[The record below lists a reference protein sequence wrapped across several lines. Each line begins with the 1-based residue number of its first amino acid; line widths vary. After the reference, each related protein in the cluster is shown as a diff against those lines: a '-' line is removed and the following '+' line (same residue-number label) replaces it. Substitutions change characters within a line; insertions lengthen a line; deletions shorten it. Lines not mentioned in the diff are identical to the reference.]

1 MGALLAEVSRW
12 AVDVVRSFG
21 YPGVFVIVAFG
32 SALDLPL
39 PTEFTLPLIGFLVGQ
54 ERFSF
59 VPALLASTSA
69 RVAASLAL
77 YYLGLRIGK
86 ERLRRLLKR
95 VERFGLLF
103 RLDLDKASGLFER
116 HGAEAVLVGQLI
128 PGVGGWISVPAGLE
142 RMPIRW
148 RFMGYTIVGSA
159 LWNGTLISLGWA
171 LGTRWKIVEQ
181 YASIIGYVVM
191 CVVVFGV
198 LWSLW
203 RRWKARR

>member
-1 MGALLAEVSRW
+1 MGALLAEISRW

-21 YPGVFVIVAFG
+21 YPGVFVFVAFG

-59 VPALLASTSA
+59 VPALLAATAA

-86 ERLRRLLKR
+86 ERLRRLLEW
-95 VERFGLLF
+95 VGRFGLLF
-103 RLDLDKASGLFER
+103 RLDLDRASGLFER
-116 HGAEAVLVGQLI
+116 HGGEAVLVGQLL

-148 RFMGYTIVGSA
+148 RFIGYTIVGSA
-159 LWNGTLISLGWA
+159 LWNGALITLGWA
-171 LGTRWKIVEQ
+171 LGARWKMVEQ
-181 YASIIGYVVM
+181 YTSIIGYVVL
-191 CVVVFGV
+191 CVVVFGI

-203 RRWKARR
+203 RRWKVWR

>member
-1 MGALLAEVSRW
+1 MGALLAEVGRW
-12 AVDVVRSFG
+12 AVDVVSSFG
-21 YPGVFVIVAFG
+21 YPGVFEIVAFG
-32 SALDLPL
+32 TALDLPV
-39 PTEFTLPLIGFLVGQ
+39 PTESTLPLIGFLVGQ

-59 VPALLASTSA
+59 VPALLAATLA

-86 ERLRRLLKR
+86 ERLRRLLEW

-116 HGAEAVLVGQLI
+116 HGGEAVLVGQLL

-148 RFMGYTIVGSA
+148 RFIGYTIVGSS
-159 LWNGTLISLGWA
+159 LWNGALMALGWA
-171 LGTRWKIVEQ
+171 LGTRWKMVGQ
-181 YASIIGYVVM
+181 YASIIGYLVL
-191 CVVVFGV
+191 CVVVFV
-198 LWSLW
+198 ILWSLW
-203 RRWKARR
+203 RRWRAWR

>member
-12 AVDVVRSFG
+12 AVDVVSSFG
-21 YPGVFVIVAFG
+21 YPGVFVIVAFET
-32 SALDLPL
+32 ALDLPI
-39 PTEFTLPLIGFLVGQ
+39 PTESTLPLIGFMVGQ

-59 VPALLASTSA
+59 VPALLAATLA

-86 ERLRRLLKR
+86 ERLRRLLEW

-116 HGAEAVLVGQLI
+116 HGGEAVLLGQLL

-148 RFMGYTIVGSA
+148 RFIGYTIVGSS
-159 LWNGTLISLGWA
+159 LWNGALMALGWA
-171 LGTRWKIVEQ
+171 LGTRWKMVGQ
-181 YASIIGYVVM
+181 YASIIGYLVL
-191 CVVVFGV
+191 CVVVFV
-198 LWSLW
+198 ILWSLW
-203 RRWKARR
+203 RRWRAWR

>member
-12 AVDVVRSFG
+12 AVDVVSSFG
-21 YPGVFVIVAFG
+21 YPGVFVVVAFG
-32 SALDLPL
+32 TALDFPL

-59 VPALLASTSA
+59 IPALLAATTA

-103 RLDLDKASGLFER
+103 RLDLDKASGFFER
-116 HGAEAVLVGQLI
+116 HGGEAVLVGQVL
-128 PGVGGWISVPAGLE
+128 PGIGSWISVPAGLE
-142 RMPIRW
+142 RMPMWW
-148 RFMGYTIVGSA
+148 RFIGYTIVGSA
-159 LWNGTLISLGWA
+159 LWSGALIALGWA
-171 LGTRWKIVEQ
+171 LGSRWRMVEL
-181 YASIIGYVVM
+181 YASIIGYVVLF
-191 CVVVFGV
+191 VVVFLI

-203 RRWKARR
+203 RRWKAWR

>member
-1 MGALLAEVSRW
+1 MGALLAEVGRW
-12 AVDVVRSFG
+12 AVDVVSSFG

-32 SALDLPL
+32 TALDLPI
-39 PTEFTLPLIGFLVGQ
+39 PTESTLPLIGFLVGQ

-59 VPALLASTSA
+59 VPALLAATLA

-86 ERLRRLLKR
+86 ERLRRLLEW

-116 HGAEAVLVGQLI
+116 HGGEAVLVGQLL

-148 RFMGYTIVGSA
+148 RFIGYTIVGSS
-159 LWNGTLISLGWA
+159 LWNGALMALGWA
-171 LGTRWKIVEQ
+171 LGTRWKMVGQ
-181 YASIIGYVVM
+181 YASIIGYLVL
-191 CVVVFGV
+191 CVVVFV
-198 LWSLW
+198 ILWSLW
-203 RRWKARR
+203 RRWRAWR